1 MKIVILDDHPLI
13 IQLLENEIGQIL
25 PSAIIKS
32 FTSIEPAANY
42 IESNN
47 IDFAICD
54 LQIVSGK
61 SLIIPTTCMERKI
74 PYMVFSSHANKITI
88 DKLRALK
95 VLVYVSKAAETKEIS
110 QGLLALFNNQEYYC
124 STIGAFFEGDLQTL
138 PTEPI
143 LATTMQTKILML
155 LKEGFSQ
162 TEVANKLCL
171 EERTIYNHLAIL
183 RDKNDCR
190 TTSELVRRF
199 SFWN

>member
-95 VLVYVSKAAETKEIS
+95 VLVYVSKAAETKKFRKAYWLYLTTKNTIAA
-110 QGLLALFNNQEYYC
+110 QLGRFLRGTYKHCLLNPYLRQ
-124 STIGAFFEGDLQTL
+124 
-138 PTEPI
+138 
-143 LATTMQTKILML
+143 
-155 LKEGFSQ
+155 
-162 TEVANKLCL
+162 LC
-171 EERTIYNHLAIL
+171 
-183 RDKNDCR
+183 KPK
-190 TTSELVRRF
+190 F
-199 SFWN
+199 